1 MIGADGVTG
10 ASGVDRGSAATSSS
24 VVVVMVATS
33 AAGGVTATGSASL
46 TVAGGSASSLR
57 SVLVKVPQPVS
68 TSPTKSQTMADG
80 EQRTS
85 DPPRAHGLY
94 LRYRQTIAA
103 ARARLVRNPQRV
115 TSTLYRRPG
124 CRNVG
129 VQERVHD
136 RKERA

>member
-10 ASGVDRGSAATSSS
+10 ASAAFDRGSAATSSS
-24 VVVVMVATS
+24 VVVVMVGTS
-33 AAGGVTATGSASL
+33 AAGGVTATGSTSL

-80 EQRTS
+80 ERRTS
-85 DPPRAHGLY
+85 DPPRAHGLIPQISTDY
-94 LRYRQTIAA
+94 SRSESPAGE
-103 ARARLVRNPQRV
+103 NPQRV

-129 VQERVHD
+129 VQE
-136 RKERA
+136 